1 MVDMKNNDYPPEGMI
16 INTSRVREYCRSYA
30 TLEKAMEHGAIL
42 EGKALRCDENHNL
55 YIRLPGGIS
64 GIIPYAECTDDSV
77 RESSREIAV
86 ISRVGKTVCFKV
98 VEINDNT
105 VILSRR
111 MAQRECMDN
120 CITYYEPGDIIDAVV
135 THMEPFGA
143 FCDIGCGIVS
153 LLPIDAMSVSRI
165 SHPKDRFY
173 TGQRIKAVIK
183 TACDCDGRVSLTHK
197 ELLGTWE
204 ENAEMFPAG
213 QAVTGVVRSVE
224 KYGIFVELAP
234 NLAGLAEYREGL
246 EPGDM
251 VSVYIKSVIPQ
262 KMKVKLVIIDKAE
275 KEKPDYTYDYRYTSG
290 RLCRWRYSPEICPKV
305 VETVFQNTKSNWIP

>member
-1 MVDMKNNDYPPEGMI
+1 MVGMKNNDYPPEGMQI
-16 INTSRVREYCRSYA
+16 GTMRVREYCRSYA
-30 TLEKAMEHGAIL
+30 TLEKALENGVIL
-42 EGKALRCDENHNL
+42 EGKAIRCDENHNL
-55 YIRLPGGIS
+55 HVRLPGGIT
-64 GIIPYAECTDDSV
+64 GIIPYSECTDDNV
-77 RESSREIAV
+77 REGSREIAV

-98 VEINDNT
+98 AEINCDT
-105 VILSRR
+105 VTLSRKA
-111 MAQRECMDN
+111 AQRECMDN
-120 CITYYEPGDIIDAVV
+120 CISFYEPGDIIDAVV

-143 FCDIGCGIVS
+143 FCDVGCGIVS

-173 TGQRIKAVIK
+173 TGQKIKAVVK
-183 TACDCDGRVSLTHK
+183 TSCDCDGRISLSHK

-204 ENAEMFPAG
+204 ENALKFPAG
-213 QAVTGVVRSVE
+213 QAVTGIVRSIE
-224 KYGIFVELAP
+224 KYGIFVELSP

-246 EPGDM
+246 EAGDW

-275 KEKPDYTYDYRYTSG
+275 REKPDFTYEYYYTSG
-290 RLCRWRYSPEICPKV
+290 RLCRWRYSPEVSPKV

>member
-1 MVDMKNNDYPPEGMI
+1 
-16 INTSRVREYCRSYA
+16 
-30 TLEKAMEHGAIL
+30 
-42 EGKALRCDENHNL
+42 
-55 YIRLPGGIS
+55 
-64 GIIPYAECTDDSV
+64 
-77 RESSREIAV
+77 
-86 ISRVGKTVCFKV
+86 
-98 VEINDNT
+98 
-105 VILSRR
+105 
-111 MAQRECMDN
+111 
-120 CITYYEPGDIIDAVV
+120 
-135 THMEPFGA
+135 MEPFGA